1 MTIYET
7 YKYIY
12 TGNTVHI
19 PCNLGGTEYHRMM
32 WNPLVPLHPF
42 NFAIS
47 DQVKQAG
54 DMTRIPK
61 ESHAHS

>member
-12 TGNTVHI
+12 TGKTIHI
-19 PCNLGGTEYHRMM
+19 PCKLAGAEYNRIV
-32 WNPLVPLHPF
+32 WNTIVPLRPA

-47 DQVKQAG
+47 DQLKQAG

-61 ESHAHS
+61 VSE